1 MKIHETDTTFN
12 KPKDKDGVVINLGD
26 VVYGED
32 GRGWRVTEIR
42 YGKWTAYPIGA
53 QSINTAESKDL
64 KPHWLTHHHL
74 DWEFMAR
81 VLLYDLETCLKW
93 IKEAEGDFHKQEKA
107 SGYMKLKL
115 TRDYLT
121 REIKKYND
129 VKKKL
134 SINPP
139 VTL

>member
-42 YGKWTAYPIGA
+42 YGKWAAYPIGA
-53 QSINTAESKDL
+53 QSINTIESKDL
-64 KPHWLTHHHL
+64 KPHWLTHRYY
-74 DWEFMAR
+74 DWEIMAR
-81 VLLYDLETCLKW
+81 VLLSDMDSCAKW
-93 IKEAEGDFHKQEKA
+93 IREAEEDIEEQNTLEACSKLRCAKGLLEQE
-107 SGYMKLKL
+107 
-115 TRDYLT
+115 T
-121 REIKKYND
+121 KKYND
-129 VKKKL
+129 IKKRL